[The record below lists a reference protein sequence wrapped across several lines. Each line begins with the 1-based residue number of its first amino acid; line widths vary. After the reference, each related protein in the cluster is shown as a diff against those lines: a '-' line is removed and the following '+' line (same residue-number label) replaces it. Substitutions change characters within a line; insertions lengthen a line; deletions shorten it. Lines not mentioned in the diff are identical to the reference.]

1 MGVVSVHRIIEELA
15 VVAEAEPS
23 QAKHALGRVLAATVD
38 GAARGCNGKDIV
50 SSGVTRKARS

>member
-1 MGVVSVHRIIEELA
+1 MGVVSVHRIIEELG

-50 SSGVTRKARS
+50 SSGVTRNS